1 MIKNINNN
9 MNLKNIKKQLLKQKE
24 TILNLHYIFTKN
36 IISVDL
42 IEFDKFLI
50 RMFENNVLTEIYLL
64 NNNGI
69 LYIEVC
75 DELYIMLN

>member
-9 MNLKNIKKQLLKQKE
+9 MNLKNKIKQLLKQKE

-50 RMFENNVLTEIYLL
+50 RMFENNVLTEIYLI
-64 NNNGI
+64 NSFQEPSK
-69 LYIEVC
+69 YES
-75 DELYIMLN
+75 

>member
-9 MNLKNIKKQLLKQKE
+9 MNLKNRIKQLLKQKE

-75 DELYIMLN
+75 DELYIRLN